1 MRLDIRFY
9 ATLLIV
15 SLLSCSKEEISQEVD
30 IPEQLNYRNISY
42 SSESEAQK
50 MDIYLPKG
58 KGPFPVV
65 IVIHG
70 GAFKA
75 GDKSAMLPYANDL
88 VNRGFVACSINYRLS
103 TEATFPA
110 AVHDTKAAVRYIRSN
125 AAVYKIN
132 PSKIGAWG
140 VSAGAYLASIL
151 GTSSGEPY
159 LDGSEGD
166 YLTASTV
173 IQACVDWFAP
183 IDFAN
188 MTTEALSL
196 GFNISG
202 QNESQFLGLDVN
214 DPNNLAIVNQANPTS
229 YIDSNDPPFLIQ
241 HGTEDQLIPY
251 TQSSNFYN
259 ALKDQLGESKVSYDL
274 IDGAGHGGGLFIN
287 QTNLEKVFS
296 FLNINLK

>member
-1 MRLDIRFY
+1 MRLNTRFY
-9 ATLLIV
+9 ITLLVV
-15 SLLSCSKEEISQEVD
+15 SLISCSKEESSQEVEV
-30 IPEQLNYRNISY
+30 PERLNYRNISY
-42 SSESEAQK
+42 ASSSEAQK

-58 KGPFPVV
+58 EGPFPVV
-65 IVIHG
+65 FVIHG

-75 GDKSAMLPYANDL
+75 GDKSTMLPYANDL

-103 TEATFPA
+103 TEAVFPA
-110 AVHDTKAAVRYIRSN
+110 AVHDTKAAVRYIRNN
-125 AAVYKIN
+125 ANVYKIN

-159 LDGSEGD
+159 LEGTEGD
-166 YLTASTV
+166 YPTTSTA

-183 IDFAN
+183 IDFAR
-188 MTTEALSL
+188 MTTEALTL

-202 QNESQFLGLDVN
+202 QNESQFLGVDVN
-214 DPNNLAIVNQANPTS
+214 DPNNLPIVNQANPTS

-241 HGTEDQLIPY
+241 HGTEDQLIPF
-251 TQSSNFYN
+251 TQSSNFYH
-259 ALKDQLGESKVSYDL
+259 ALIDQLVESQVSYDL
-274 IDGAGHGGGLFIN
+274 IEGAGHGGGLFVN

-296 FLNINLK
+296 FLNMHLK